1 MLCPPASV
9 YEFPI
14 VDFYVTTGLNVPNNI
29 GQRPIP
35 AYPTD
40 DGMRGR
46 RHPRH
51 GSNNG
56 RRLNYG
62 EPNMKDLRQ
71 IFDQSCKCRNGRGAG
86 GRRAGAGGAAPAA
99 RRGAAPPAG
108 GGERG
113 GGGRGRN

>member
-1 MLCPPASV
+1 MRCPPASV

-46 RHPRH
+46 SHPRK

-62 EPNMKDLRQ
+62 EPKMKDLRQ
-71 IFDQSCKCRNGRGAG
+71 IFDQSCKCRID
-86 GRRAGAGGAAPAA
+86 RATNNRLTNSLITAPAA
-99 RRGAAPPAG
+99 HHYTSPPTFVY
-108 GGERG
+108 EH
-113 GGGRGRN
+113 N